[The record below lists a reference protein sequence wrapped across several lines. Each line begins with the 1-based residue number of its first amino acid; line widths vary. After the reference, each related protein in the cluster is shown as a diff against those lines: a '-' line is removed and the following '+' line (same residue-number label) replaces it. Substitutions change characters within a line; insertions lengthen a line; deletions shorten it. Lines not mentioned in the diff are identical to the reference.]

1 MAETLYRN
9 NGHIK
14 YVEIAYDP
22 LVPAESRLTFGRN
35 FDMPSPIG
43 NFVWDFEVNAGN
55 IKEMVAV
62 GAFMA
67 AVGNAFLQLRAGTK
81 TTAQTQ
87 TTVQNALNALD
98 TALGM

>member
-1 MAETLYRN
+1 MAETVYRY

-14 YVEIAYDP
+14 FVEIAHDP
-22 LVPAESRLTFGRN
+22 TAPLEARLTFGRN

-43 NFVWDFEVNAGN
+43 NFVWDFEVNKDN
-55 IKEMVAV
+55 IKEMTAV
-62 GAFMA
+62 GAFLST
-67 AVGNAFLQLRAGTK
+67 VGNAFQQLRTGTK
-81 TTAQTQ
+81 TVAQTQ